1 MEGKG
6 SVGFSKR
13 RAEGR
18 NNKKHMNLQLKTRKL
33 NPVNSIC
40 YVQIDHLFL
49 TRVCSETAGGL
60 PVDLKAMEE
69 EVLGLKGK
77 IKKLDS
83 VVMAGEKE
91 AKTAEAIAEALMKQ
105 SKDLLLEYDRLQE
118 DNQNICN

>member
-1 MEGKG
+1 MEVAKKQNRGFEDGKG
-6 SVGFSKR
+6 GTS
-13 RAEGR
+13 
-18 NNKKHMNLQLKTRKL
+18 
-33 NPVNSIC
+33 
-40 YVQIDHLFL
+40 
-49 TRVCSETAGGL
+49 
-60 PVDLKAMEE
+60 VDLKAMEE
-69 EVLGLKGK
+69 EILGLKGK